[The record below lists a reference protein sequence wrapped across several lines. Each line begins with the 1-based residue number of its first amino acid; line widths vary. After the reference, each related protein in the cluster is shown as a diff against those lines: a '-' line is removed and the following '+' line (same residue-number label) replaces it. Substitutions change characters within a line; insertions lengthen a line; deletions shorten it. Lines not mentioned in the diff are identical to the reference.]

1 MLILVLYTIILVLF
15 SVVGTV
21 IGYVANDF
29 YPGSGSF
36 VAVAV
41 FLVACWLAW
50 SVSVAIMDRFWPD
63 PEDAPSPGSA
73 RGGVRNS

>member
-1 MLILVLYTIILVLF
+1 MLILVLYTIILVVF
-15 SVVGTV
+15 SFVGTV

-36 VAVAV
+36 VAVTI

-50 SVSVAIMDRFWPD
+50 NVSVVIMDRFWPD
-63 PEDAPSPGSA
+63 REDAPAPGSA
-73 RGGVRNS
+73 RGGVKS